1 MGLVVVMTV
10 LELLSGQLII
20 IVVAPS
26 RFLAAAPSVVI
37 YLHGHPLVHPLVVL
51 KAPLYLPRVLST
63 LQCSM
68 IWLAIE
74 VMDEGVV
81 HISFAALDPLLAIVP
96 QLQCCGNECF
106 LRNFLCFSQSGNHP

>member
-1 MGLVVVMTV
+1 MMTV
-10 LELLSGQLII
+10 LELLCVQLVI

-37 YLHGHPLVHPLVVL
+37 YPRTPFSTLLL

-68 IWLAIE
+68 IWLAIK
-74 VMDEGVV
+74 VMDEAVVV

-96 QLQCCGNECF
+96 QLQCCGNVCF
-106 LRNFLCFSQSGNHP
+106 LGNFLFFSQSGNHP